1 MEFDS
6 KQYAKYTESDLEK
19 LSECVVELMEILK
32 LGSGNIRTG

>member
-19 LSECVVELMEILK
+19 LSERVEELEEIIESMEEWE
-32 LGSGNIRTG
+32 